1 MARCFSELKSKA
13 EDNRLS
19 TKKTTKSIRNPNLE
33 TEVGRS
39 EKGGP
44 RGRVLGGSK
53 WMQKSGAISG
63 SERVFDLFSTSQPS
77 QPSSNLTKTCMVGTI
92 EVAVQKRITG
102 NFQIPMQVAY
112 WLDEFCA
119 ERRHRWNFRDRP
131 NGNKEDA
138 EAQKPVDTSQWAHSG
153 LNGCLMHVHEN
164 RARHAKDV
172 RLRLRLSTLTSTST
186 TNKREGNKKIADNKL
201 FSALTCFMLPS
212 ACLSAALPCGNRF
225 GACLRPDMELLTA
238 KSLDRT
244 SRIAL
249 PPESYGVVAVRSP
262 QNEGEET
269 GDISLLLNLK
279 FSQHELHRLTLD
291 SLRI

>member
-53 WMQKSGAISG
+53 WMQVSIKKNT
-63 SERVFDLFSTSQPS
+63 EREPNQPGNDLILER
-77 QPSSNLTKTCMVGTI
+77 NLELSRGTI